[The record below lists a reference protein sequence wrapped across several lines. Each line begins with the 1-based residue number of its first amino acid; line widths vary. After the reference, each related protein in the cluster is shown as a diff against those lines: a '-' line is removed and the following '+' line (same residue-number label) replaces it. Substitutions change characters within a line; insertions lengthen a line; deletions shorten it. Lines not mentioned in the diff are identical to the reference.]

1 MPSSRFASLDLPIS
15 RSPPSTVALLRAIA
29 DLCARF
35 EREEIDRT
43 AFLDDCTRLVS
54 RGIGCSRVGIW
65 VFVDT
70 AEGRVLRCVSM
81 YDRDADR
88 LTRAPDETQDV
99 DAYFHALKQP
109 GYVLAADARSHA
121 ATTGFFADRLEARG
135 VQSLLAASF
144 SVNGA
149 VYGTFTCTEVGRRA
163 DWTPQQLAALRQVAA
178 RSSLTLFRRSR
189 FTPTTGP
196 GPLAS

>member
-1 MPSSRFASLDLPIS
+1 MPSSRFASLDAPPL
-15 RSPPSTVALLRAIA
+15 RSPVPAATLLRATVE
-29 DLCARF
+29 LCARF

-70 AEGRVLRCVSM
+70 AAGRVLRCVSM
-81 YDRDADR
+81 YDRAADR
-88 LTRAPDETQDV
+88 FTRAPDETHDT
-99 DAYFHALKQP
+99 DAYFRALREP
-109 GYVLAADARSHA
+109 GYVVAVDARSHE
-121 ATTGFFADRLEARG
+121 ATTGFFADRLQARG

-144 SVNGA
+144 SVNGT
-149 VYGTFTCTEVGRRA
+149 VYGAFTCTEVDRRA
-163 DWTPQQLAALRQVAA
+163 DWTPQQLATLRQIAA